1 MGMEITVGG
10 DFEMKRNRA
19 SAIVVG
25 FLCGMVAGVLVGRGL
40 FSTRQQAA
48 VPPVPVEG
56 KQTAVEPAKDDG
68 DSAVAALN
76 QEKAQLQAEIDG
88 LWRQLKEAK
97 DQLLR
102 ALLKEQL
109 AEMAKESSEQDA
121 ATVWT
126 SGLARFQAAQ
136 SAGGWFPGLEE
147 RLQLLVD
154 FGRLGE
160 PGVDVLLEVISDTES
175 SEDEK
180 DTAGEMLVFLPHKKA
195 LEALLANEY
204 IAEYFDPGERLPRVA
219 YQLARLPAKDV
230 LPYAAE
236 VRQLA
241 EDNPSEPAAEEV
253 LALLAEM
260 GL

>member
-1 MGMEITVGG
+1 
-10 DFEMKRNRA
+10 
-19 SAIVVG
+19 
-25 FLCGMVAGVLVGRGL
+25 MVAGVLVERGL
-40 FSTRQQAA
+40 LSRRQQAA
-48 VPPVPVEG
+48 PPPVRVESG
-56 KQTAVEPAKDDG
+56 RLAVEPAKDDG
-68 DSAVAALN
+68 DSGVAALN
-76 QEKAQLQAEIDG
+76 QEKARLQDELDG
-88 LWRQLKEAK
+88 LQRQLRDAK

-121 ATVWT
+121 VTVWT

-147 RLQLLVD
+147 GMQLLVD

-180 DTAGEMLVFLPHKKA
+180 EMAVEILVFVPHKKA
-195 LEALLANEY
+195 LEALLRNEY
-204 IAEYFDPGERLPRVA
+204 MLQYDSADERLPFVA
-219 YQLARLPAKDV
+219 RQVARLSAKDV

-253 LALLAEM
+253 LALLAEL
-260 GL
+260 GI